1 MSENAPAL
9 VWDPGKYEFHR
20 KLGNFVQYFQADLP
34 TNKHGVPLKLINPV
48 AMAEHILNCNTID
61 DVPNHV
67 VENAIVEVE
76 FEDGMPMVDGLP
88 IWERLDGEIMDY
100 YKLFKEYREMLY
112 VHGSRALSRLAET
125 HNILGRNLSALSK
138 VYHWQ
143 LRCKAYDAYKKM
155 IYMRK
160 RQFEIEKMET
170 KHAKVA
176 ERLLQQSLEYLEQ
189 HPEQLNP
196 KIALQMI
203 QIAMRAERLAL
214 GLNPDKPGAGEAAPS
229 INIHQT
235 TSTGGNGE
243 ATARIEIGPSSSSG
257 QATNNGQPDLSY
269 LQSIVHI
276 LDKSGA
282 LDQAKKEV
290 IDAEFEEVNDDAD
303 TPDAVE
309 GA

>member
-1 MSENAPAL
+1 MSETAPAL

-20 KLGNFVQYFQADLP
+20 KLGNFVQYFQTDMP

-48 AMAEHILNCNTID
+48 VMAEHIVNCNSTDEIPD
-61 DVPNHV
+61 CV
-67 VENAIVEVE
+67 VEQATMEIE
-76 FEDGMPMVDGLP
+76 FDDGIPLVDGLP
-88 IWERLDGEIMDY
+88 IWERLDGELYEY

-112 VHGSRALSRLAET
+112 IQGTRALSRLADT
-125 HNILGRNLSALSK
+125 HNILGKNLSALSK

-155 IYMRK
+155 IHLRK
-160 RQFEIEKMET
+160 RQFEIEKIES

-176 ERLLQQSLEYLEQ
+176 ERLLKQSLDYLEN

-196 KIALQMI
+196 KLALQMI
-203 QIAMRAERLAL
+203 QVAMRAERLAL
-214 GLNPDKPGAGEAAPS
+214 GLNPDKPGAGDAAPS
-229 INIHQT
+229 INIQQT
-235 TSTGGNGE
+235 TNTGGNGE
-243 ATARIEIGPSSSSG
+243 ATTRIEIGTSSSSG
-257 QATNNGQPDLSY
+257 QAMNNGQPDLSY

-290 IDAEFEEVNDDAD
+290 IDAEFEEIHESEDA
-303 TPDAVE
+303 PDAVE
-309 GA
+309 GT